1 MTQTFNPIDFG
12 FEWTNDGW
20 YKWDSKEAHK
30 QAMNARNQAAKEAQA
45 KGNQIRRY
53 VCSGQLITKGGIG
66 TGHPEI
72 QNVVTVYCFHVFRRK
87 VIMKSLKDEL
97 AVTLD
102 HFASEG
108 DTDYQSGLRDLLTDL
123 RHIAD
128 ERGLDFDRAIE
139 GSAEVFAEESED
151 V

>member
-72 QNVVTVYCFHVFRRK
+72 QNVVTVYCFHVF
-87 VIMKSLKDEL
+87 IISLIIN
-97 AVTLD
+97 
-102 HFASEG
+102 HFG
-108 DTDYQSGLRDLLTDL
+108 SGYP
-123 RHIAD
+123 IFIIFA
-128 ERGLDFDRAIE
+128 FII
-139 GSAEVFAEESED
+139 VFF
-151 V
+151 